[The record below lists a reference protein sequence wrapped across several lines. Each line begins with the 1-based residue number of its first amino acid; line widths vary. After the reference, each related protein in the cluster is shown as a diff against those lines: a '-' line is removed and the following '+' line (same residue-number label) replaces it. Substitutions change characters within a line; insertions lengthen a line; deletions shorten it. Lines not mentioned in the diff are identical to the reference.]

1 MEATVKVN
9 TKNVINRMKEFNK
22 KLIALC
28 DEYGLETHLASDD
41 ETNEKY
47 IVIDIKDFI
56 KEEDIKLNIEK

>member
-1 MEATVKVN
+1 MEATIKFNQKQIVK
-9 TKNVINRMKEFNK
+9 RMKEFNN

-41 ETNEKY
+41 ETNEKF

-56 KEEDIKLNIEK
+56 KEEDIKLNIRK

>member
-1 MEATVKVN
+1 MEATLKVD
-9 TKNVINRMKEFNK
+9 TKKVINRMKEFNK

-28 DEYGLETHLASDD
+28 DEYGLETHFASDD

-56 KEEDIKLNIEK
+56 KEEDINMNIEK